1 MQSGASHEKIPL
13 DFFALVFLI
22 SIPFWLFGGSR
33 LPLPV
38 TLPVSALMV
47 FNPLI
52 AASILSYRRNGLSGV
67 KELVK
72 KAIDYKKIK
81 KIWYLPTLLLIPL
94 IYALAYIVMRF
105 AGLPLPAVPE
115 IPLLAAPVFFI
126 LYFITAT
133 GEELGWMG
141 YAIQPMQ
148 NRWGALKASIILG
161 LVWSI
166 WHAIPDVQAQ
176 HSADWILWHRIYS
189 VALRILIVWIF
200 N

>member
-1 MQSGASHEKIPL
+1 
-13 DFFALVFLI
+13 
-22 SIPFWLFGGSR
+22 
-33 LPLPV
+33 
-38 TLPVSALMV
+38 
-47 FNPLI
+47 
-52 AASILSYRRNGLSGV
+52 
-67 KELVK
+67 
-72 KAIDYKKIK
+72 
-81 KIWYLPTLLLIPL
+81 LLLIPL

-115 IPLLAAPVFFI
+115 IPLLAAPLFFI

-148 NRWGALKASIILG
+148 NRWGALNASIFLG

-200 N
+200 NNTGKSVFAAILVHTMDNVSWTLFPNYSSHYDPFINAMLTWLVAFLVIWRWGPETLAHFRRRGESR